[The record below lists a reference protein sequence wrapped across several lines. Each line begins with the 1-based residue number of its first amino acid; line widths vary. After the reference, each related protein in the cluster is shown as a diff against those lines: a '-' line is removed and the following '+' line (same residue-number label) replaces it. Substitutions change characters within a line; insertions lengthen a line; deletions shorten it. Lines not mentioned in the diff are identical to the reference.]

1 MNELHLFAGAGG
13 GILAGQLLGDRCV
26 CAVEYEPYARAV
38 LIARQNDGTFPPFP
52 IWDDVLKSHIFTS
65 WEDGKWTRNT
75 NTALSAIASFAGRR
89 LHHGTKI
96 RHSNA
101 AHTPVV
107 DCCKHARQKKR
118 AQFAGLSFCH
128 QGRGMKRVLGNAGRR
143 CGCLGGRLTP
153 WLKSGGSL
161 PCSVAVLSLGASET
175 KPTGLLRFLAI
186 PSKTFGRISSPI
198 LSQEC
203 HGKTTAKGLTH
214 GA

>member
-13 GILAGQLLGDRCV
+13 GILAGQLLGHRCV
-26 CAVEYEPYARAV
+26 CAVEYEPYAQAV
-38 LIARQNDGTFPPFP
+38 LVARQNDGTFPPFP
-52 IWDDVLKSHIFTS
+52 IWDDVLKSHIATS
-65 WEDGKWTRNT
+65 LEDGKWTRNI

-101 AHTPVV
+101 APTPVV

-161 PCSVAVLSLGASET
+161 PCSVAGLSLGASET

-198 LSQEC
+198 SSQEC